1 MSFVCVSAPDNGA
14 VKPVRGVARALLGG
28 LFVAAGAQAA
38 VRPDRYAT
46 RAEPLTEK
54 LGPLLQ
60 KVHPSLPADP
70 ARLVRINAAVQLG
83 AGLLLAAGKAPRPAA
98 ALLAGTLLPA
108 TVANHPFW
116 RVSNGTLR
124 HAEQVQF
131 AKNLG
136 LLGGLLLAAADT
148 GGAPS
153 LRWRTQRAIKSARKH
168 ARTSE
173 NH

>member
-1 MSFVCVSAPDNGA
+1 M
-14 VKPVRGVARALLGG
+14 KPVRGLARVLLGS
-28 LFVAAGAQAA
+28 LFVASGAQAV
-38 VRPDRYAT
+38 VRPGRYAA
-46 RAEPLTEK
+46 RAAPLTDQLGRALEK
-54 LGPLLQ
+54 
-60 KVHPSLPADP
+60 VNRSLPTEP
-70 ARLVRINAAVQLG
+70 ARLVQINGAMQLG
-83 AGLLLAAGKAPRPAA
+83 AGLLLATGKAPRPAA
-98 ALLAGTLLPA
+98 ALLAGSLLPA

-124 HAEQVQF
+124 RAEQVQF

-148 GGAPS
+148 AGAPS
-153 LRWRTQRAIKSARKH
+153 LGWRAQQAIRNAHKR